1 MANHVENFIH
11 IINANEDVLNE
22 VKRIFEKEEGQYD
35 VQTEA
40 LAQRVYG
47 DETPLEY
54 DREWYTNNCGAK
66 WMYGHIEDD
75 DMEDIGIEITSA
87 WDNIN
92 VWVDRFAQNLRKI
105 KSDVIVHNTYED
117 EGYNFA
123 GVYYTSAEYDDDE
136 GVDMG
141 EYEDSY
147 LWEDDDARDRYF
159 DELGSILDMHR
170 QCHIDRIVDM
180 NENPDNYSDVTDKD
194 LMS

>member
-1 MANHVENFIH
+1 MANHIENFIH

-22 VKRIFEKEEGQYD
+22 VKRIFEKEDGQYD

-40 LAQRVYG
+40 LAQRVFG

-54 DREWYTNNCGAK
+54 DREWYCDNTGAK

-75 DMEDIGIEITSA
+75 DMEDISIEITSA
-87 WDNIN
+87 WDAIN
-92 VWVDRFAQNLRKI
+92 GWVDRFAQNLRKI

-123 GVYYTSAEYDDDE
+123 GVYYTSEEYDDNE
-136 GVDMG
+136 GIDMG
-141 EYEDSY
+141 EYDVDQI
-147 LWEDDDARDRYF
+147 WEDDDVRDQYF
-159 DELGSILDMHR
+159 DELRSILDMHI
-170 QCHIDRIVDM
+170 QCHKDAIEDIKKDL
-180 NENPDNYSDVTDKD
+180 TDKD